1 MKPHLLVA
9 LAVLV
14 TVAWPT
20 GGRSAPADPASQAA
34 PTLAPESK
42 LRIAQVEPTP
52 LFPQPAAGQPLKQLA
67 RLHLDNSGEPVAVV
81 ARITVGSQAPDTQDL
96 GPVAQGSSIVNIR
109 IPDIASPT
117 LLTIEV
123 QNQDGTTLASQQ
135 LDWQPQ
141 KKWSLYC
148 VAYSHHDLGFGNYP
162 HRLRT
167 EIRHA
172 NIERPLQY
180 CRDTDSWDEDSKF
193 RFMIETSEPL
203 PSFLGSHTVADAEEL
218 ARRVREG
225 RIQIGALHN
234 TANTEQLGHELL
246 ARLLYLSNRH
256 GRDLLNVPASRTAQ
270 IDDVIG
276 LTWPLATFC
285 AEADIPY
292 FFHGPNMCG
301 RCLQPADSEPVFYW
315 QGPDRHGQV
324 LTRSAFY
331 GGYAGDSPGDVSET
345 HLVNCINKLGANW
358 PYATLLLQEG
368 SDFQLVTMD
377 TANRIHTWNAAWAY
391 PHLVCATMDM
401 FFDALAKQADPTQ
414 IKTFAKDSNNQWAD
428 QDSNDARL
436 LSQARRADEL
446 IPTAEKF
453 STIALATSGGGYP
466 WTDIY
471 QAYHRLLAY
480 HEHTNAIDG
489 IGPNRERMRQ
499 YETELEENREMVVE
513 AQEFAGSALTGAL
526 NKLGAAIARTTQRTV
541 VVWNPLT
548 RQRTDVVHLADT
560 SIAAGDRLLDVGT
573 DREVPWQKMPDGS
586 VAFVAADVPS
596 LGYRDFAIAAGGTPT
611 ATPSVP
617 SLSPTLENRYYR
629 VTFDAT
635 TGAIT
640 GLFDKEL
647 NVELVDQ
654 AAPHRFNEYLY
665 ERFESSDW
673 DAPRAW
679 QRVGTAQ
686 LTTSGGPVADVMSVA
701 AVATGVESLQ
711 QTVILYRELKRIDF
725 VLNLLKSPSG
735 RRDTLPPSNPLG
747 KESVYVALPFAVPEH
762 AFRHELPGCVAE
774 PVNDLFDGACTAYYA
789 VRHFSDVSNRRYGV
803 TVSAPDSSL
812 IEYDHPRSCPIRSGG
827 EGLFERTKTLPAT
840 SRMYLYL
847 MNNMFDVNVRW
858 DQPGP
863 VRFRYAMRSHA
874 GDWQAGCADEFGWDV
889 MNPLIATVAE
899 GRQPGSLPAAA
910 HSFLS
915 IDCPN
920 VACTTIKPAEANGS
934 GFILRFVETQGRAAT
949 ANVTLPCLPP
959 LAAAT
964 ETNLIEDDR
973 PHRLAVGQ
981 GNRLA
986 VSLRPFGVMT
996 IRVTCA
1002 PRTTTVA
1009 QVKAEA
1015 VSDMEVALSWQADA
1029 TQSAALSHYHVYR
1042 GTQPDFQPGLLNLA
1056 QRPQGP
1062 ACVDRPQLYYGGW
1075 INNRLEPDTT
1085 YYYRVAAVDRWNNE
1099 GAASAPV
1106 AVTTLKA
1113 TDKNMAP
1120 LSVACLRAVLVSPLS
1135 RFNVVNLLWRTN
1147 CESDVRKYEL
1157 HRSLAT
1163 GFTPDS
1169 STCIGLADADAPISG
1184 SQAYGH
1190 VSVEYRMRDYDHM
1203 MYVDEQ
1209 VQPLTTYY
1217 YRVRAVDASGAK
1229 GAYSDEVSVTTKAPD
1244 PLALLSPGI
1253 SAQSVYAPEFG
1264 VELAIDGSPDPYQA
1278 WISQPYGGGT

>member
-1 MKPHLLVA
+1 MKPHRSLI

-14 TVAWPT
+14 ATVSLWNST
-20 GGRSAPADPASQAA
+20 SMSAAAA
-34 PTLAPESK
+34 PTYSATWVLAQVSS
-42 LRIAQVEPTP
+42 LRITHVEPTP
-52 LFPQPAAGQPLKQLA
+52 LFPKTETGQPLKQLA

-81 ARITVGSQAPDTQDL
+81 AKVTVGSQAPDTQDL
-96 GPVAQGSSIVNIR
+96 GLVAQGPSIVNIR

-117 LLTIEV
+117 QVTIEV
-123 QNQDGTTLASQQ
+123 QSQDGTALASQQ

-141 KKWSLYC
+141 KKWHLYC

-180 CRDTDSWDEDSKF
+180 CRETDSWDEDSKF

-203 PSFLGSHTVADAEEL
+203 PSFLGTHTVADAEEL

-246 ARLLYLSNRH
+246 ARLFYLSNRH
-256 GRDLLNVPASRTAQ
+256 SRDLLNIPASRTAQ

-345 HLVNCINKLGANW
+345 HIVNCINKLGANW
-358 PYATLLLQEG
+358 PYDALLLQEG

-428 QDSNDARL
+428 QDSNDAWL
-436 LSQARRADEL
+436 LSHARRAGEL

-499 YETELEENREMVVE
+499 YETELAENREMVAE
-513 AQEFAGSALTGAL
+513 AQEFAGNALTGAL
-526 NKLGAAIARTTQRTV
+526 DKLVAAIPRSTHA
-541 VVWNPLT
+541 
-548 RQRTDVVHLADT
+548 
-560 SIAAGDRLLDVGT
+560 
-573 DREVPWQKMPDGS
+573 
-586 VAFVAADVPS
+586 
-596 LGYRDFAIAAGGTPT
+596 
-611 ATPSVP
+611 P
-617 SLSPTLENRYYR
+617 SLSGILLRGSGPMSFILPTRPSRPAIDCWTLARTRKSPGRACPTGQSRSWPPACHPWDIGLLRSRPAVHRPRSRPCDSLAPTLENRYYR

-635 TGAIT
+635 TGTIT

-679 QRVGTAQ
+679 HRVGTAQ
-686 LTTSGGPVADVMSVA
+686 LTTSGGPVADVMKVA
-701 AVATGVESLQ
+701 AVAAGVESLQ
-711 QTVILYRELKRIDF
+711 QTVILYRDLKRIDF
-725 VLNLLKSPSG
+725 VLDLFKSPSG

-762 AFRHELPGCVAE
+762 AFRHELPGCVSE
-774 PVNDLFDGACTAYYA
+774 PVSDLFDGACTAYYA

-812 IEYDHPRSCPIRSGG
+812 FEYDHPRSCPIRSGG
-827 EGLFERTKTLPAT
+827 EGLFERTKTPPAT

-863 VRFRYAMRSHA
+863 VQFRYSMRSHT
-874 GDWQAGCADEFGWDV
+874 GDWQAGRADEFGWDV

-899 GRQPGSLPAAA
+899 GKHEGKQQGPLPAAS
-910 HSFLS
+910 HSFLT

-934 GFILRFVETQGRAAT
+934 GFILRFVETQGEHR
-949 ANVTLPCLPP
+949 PP
-959 LAAAT
+959 TSLSPACRRS
-964 ETNLIEDDR
+964 LQR
-973 PHRLAVGQ
+973 
-981 GNRLA
+981 
-986 VSLRPFGVMT
+986 LRPTWSRT
-996 IRVTCA
+996 IDRTRLPSARVTASPFLCGHTA
-1002 PRTTTVA
+1002 SRR
-1009 QVKAEA
+1009 
-1015 VSDMEVALSWQADA
+1015 
-1029 TQSAALSHYHVYR
+1029 SA
-1042 GTQPDFQPGLLNLA
+1042 
-1056 QRPQGP
+1056 
-1062 ACVDRPQLYYGGW
+1062 
-1075 INNRLEPDTT
+1075 
-1085 YYYRVAAVDRWNNE
+1085 
-1099 GAASAPV
+1099 
-1106 AVTTLKA
+1106 
-1113 TDKNMAP
+1113 
-1120 LSVACLRAVLVSPLS
+1120 
-1135 RFNVVNLLWRTN
+1135 
-1147 CESDVRKYEL
+1147 
-1157 HRSLAT
+1157 
-1163 GFTPDS
+1163 
-1169 STCIGLADADAPISG
+1169 
-1184 SQAYGH
+1184 
-1190 VSVEYRMRDYDHM
+1190 
-1203 MYVDEQ
+1203 
-1209 VQPLTTYY
+1209 
-1217 YRVRAVDASGAK
+1217 
-1229 GAYSDEVSVTTKAPD
+1229 
-1244 PLALLSPGI
+1244 
-1253 SAQSVYAPEFG
+1253 
-1264 VELAIDGSPDPYQA
+1264 
-1278 WISQPYGGGT
+1278 